1 MLKPSLKFRL
11 NQSLAMTP
19 HLQQAIR
26 LLQMPTFELEAHIQ
40 EARWLIKSL
49 EVRNES
55 LLNVAKAIFMRQS
68 KFLDEGEEKMWPMI
82 LKDIDTAIAM
92 H

>member
-1 MLKPSLKFRL
+1 
-11 NQSLAMTP
+11 MTP